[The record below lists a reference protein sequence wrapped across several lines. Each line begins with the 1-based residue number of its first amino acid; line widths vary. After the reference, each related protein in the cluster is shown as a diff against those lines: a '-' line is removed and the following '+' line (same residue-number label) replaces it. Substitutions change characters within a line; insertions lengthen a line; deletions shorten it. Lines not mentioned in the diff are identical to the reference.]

1 MTLRYPVLVDLAGR
15 RVLVVGGGSVAT
27 RKVRGLLAVAA
38 EVTVCAPRL
47 TEELS
52 LLVDEGT
59 LAWRH
64 QHYEP
69 AMAGDPWAFVV
80 AATSDAA
87 VNGRVVADAT
97 AGGIWANDATSPNGG
112 PAALPAVHRDGPITL
127 TVSTDG
133 VAPGAAAWLRDV
145 AAAAIQPEHVT
156 AVALAA
162 EVRAESP
169 AAGRPDW
176 RAAVDSGMLSL
187 IREGHPAEAKERL
200 QACLSS
206 SSD

>member
-1 MTLRYPVLVDLAGR
+1 MTLRYPVLVDLAGQ

-38 EVTVCAPRL
+38 EVTVCTPHL

-52 LLVDEGT
+52 SLVDEGT
-59 LAWRH
+59 VAWRH
-64 QHYEP
+64 QRYEP
-69 AMAGDPWAFVV
+69 AMAGDRWAFVV
-80 AATSDAA
+80 AATSDPA
-87 VNGRVVADAT
+87 VNGQIVADAT
-97 AGGIWANDATSPNGG
+97 GAGIWANDATSPTGG
-112 PAALPAVHRDGPITL
+112 PAALPAVHRNGPITVA
-127 TVSTDG
+127 VSTG
-133 VAPGAAAWLRDV
+133 GAAPGAAAWLRDV
-145 AAAAIQPEHVT
+145 AAESIGPEHVA

-176 RAAVDSGMLSL
+176 RAAVHSGMLSL